1 MIGGW
6 CVMDIQEQLVN
17 EGLAAYR
24 ELARC
29 VVAAKFHHHTHDH
42 YDAAAGEGQRPE
54 NCAADADP
62 LKAPPGMELRKP
74 EGVPEAQIKLVVH
87 LAVHGPQTMSE
98 VAEGLNV
105 TTPAVTGLVDKL
117 EKRGMVERVRDTQ
130 DRRVVRVCLS
140 PHAQQV
146 AEAHLTERR
155 RQMRSVLATLTP
167 EEQQTF
173 IKTLRLLARTFY
185 PRQEAET
192 ASE

>member
-1 MIGGW
+1 
-6 CVMDIQEQLVN
+6 MDVQEQLVI

-29 VVAAKFHHHTHDH
+29 VLAAKFHPHTHDH
-42 YDAAAGEGQRPE
+42 DDQAAEEDQRPE
-54 NCAADADP
+54 NCPEGVDP
-62 LKAPPGMELRKP
+62 LKAPSGMEWRRP
-74 EGVPEAQIKLVVH
+74 DGVPDAQIKLVVH

-117 EKRGMVERVRDTQ
+117 ERRGMVERVRDTQ
-130 DRRVVRVCLS
+130 DRRVVRVRLV
-140 PHAQQV
+140 PRAQQI
-146 AEAHLTERR
+146 AEAHLAERR
-155 RQMRSVLATLTP
+155 RQMRAVLATLTP

-192 ASE
+192 VSN